1 MPRRIKRSAQQRHNR
16 KSLRKS
22 FRNLLRKR
30 QAVPTIFNH
39 ELETLE
45 PRVLLTTLVGGDIFE
60 FKAPDPSDPDGEGVT
75 IRVVITGDTIV
86 ELIGADVRLEPD
98 ENGNLRQVVNLGDL
112 PGTIYGEDSAAGSDD
127 IEDGIDVLGGVGGAD
142 GVTPFSMDELNGALM
157 SILDPLTGSII
168 LATEDGTDQIDMQA
182 IASMGLLG
190 NGTTFGINVGQI
202 QSGSGTDA
210 TTRQVIQL
218 VQLDTTNA
226 DGQPDTDG
234 TVQAII
240 QAATLQNDIQ
250 SQLVNY
256 PTGLNNPD
264 AYAIDPTTGLAYA
277 VSNEVLYRIN
287 RSSGAVTVI
296 CNVSSETLS

>member
-60 FKAPDPSDPDGEGVT
+60 FKAPDPTDPDGEGVT

-98 ENGNLRQVVNLGDL
+98 EFGNLRQVVNLGDL
-112 PGTIYGEDSAAGSDD
+112 PGTIYGEDSAAGSDN

-142 GVTPFSMDELNGALM
+142 GVTPSPQGSPPRPPRSLFASRLAARCACACALNPTRCHG
-157 SILDPLTGSII
+157 GSR
-168 LATEDGTDQIDMQA
+168 LNRCMH
-182 IASMGLLG
+182 
-190 NGTTFGINVGQI
+190 
-202 QSGSGTDA
+202 
-210 TTRQVIQL
+210 
-218 VQLDTTNA
+218 
-226 DGQPDTDG
+226 
-234 TVQAII
+234 
-240 QAATLQNDIQ
+240 Q
-250 SQLVNY
+250 SQAMA
-256 PTGLNNPD
+256 TSR
-264 AYAIDPTTGLAYA
+264 T
-277 VSNEVLYRIN
+277 
-287 RSSGAVTVI
+287 SSSI
-296 CNVSSETLS
+296 